1 MIMVDTSVWIDY
13 FNGKDNKFVQK
24 LDVLLNTDL
33 VVTGDI
39 ILAEI
44 LQGFKLDSDFKKAKE
59 ALDTLE
65 CFSLAGKEIAVMSAV
80 NFRKLRKKG
89 ITVRKTTDMIIG
101 TFCIFHNIPLLHNDR
116 DYDPINSLLGLITV
130 I

>member
-44 LQGFKLDSDFKKAKE
+44 LQGFKLDGDFKKARE
-59 ALDTLE
+59 ALDALD
-65 CFSLAGKEIAVMSAV
+65 CFTLAGKEIAVSSAE

-116 DYDPINSLLGLITV
+116 DFDPMESHLGLITV
-130 I
+130 F